1 VNILNRTEPPEE
13 ARARRP
19 FLSPPGI
26 ETAANALPAE
36 PAARVEAS
44 RREILAAIGAPPDV
58 TFVRSIGNLG
68 DELIWAG
75 TRRLLAGLPAGAFRE
90 VGLAEA
96 ATASGHT
103 AVLAGGGAWCRPY
116 HEALPKALGT
126 IESRFERVIVLPSS
140 FDPEVPEVRRA
151 LSRSRAVVFARERE
165 SYRRISDLCAARLA
179 LDGAF
184 FFDFSPYRQP
194 APGQGVLHAF
204 RTDAEASGRFPLP
217 ADNRDLSLTASS
229 LDEWLWT
236 LARHAT
242 VRTDRAHVMI
252 AAALLGLTVLFRPSS
267 YHKLPAIAEY
277 ALEDFPVRE
286 ERGGELGPRGIVAVP
301 ALPGKPTASQ
311 AAEVSEARDGMALA
325 ALRRRLAARGEAAL
339 AGLPADLF
347 TGPPRVTAVV
357 LSWDRIEQTTNAL
370 GSLAAQVRLPL
381 EILVVDNGSA
391 PAVREAL
398 ASLAAP
404 AESAART
411 PNLRLLLLP
420 ENRGCAGARQLAV
433 DHVTT
438 EYLFFLDNDAEVFPG
453 TIERLVHELDGHP
466 KALAAGARV
475 VLPTGEV
482 QFCGGDYRV
491 EGGLLRFLPHGRGA
505 AFDDPALGALGAFG
519 TLGGAGACRWLGAT
533 ALLVRR
539 AALAEFPLDTGMAA
553 YFEDNEWCYRVE
565 RARPGSLRRSAEAL
579 ALHHHELKGRP
590 ALGPMDLA
598 AILPGVIPY
607 VEAVAHFYRLH
618 GLVLDG
624 LFAFVP
630 ELLAVDGTP
639 DVAAAQLLLDLL
651 LAEGPDRLLARWR
664 AGGLAPLF
672 AGIRAPRP
680 EEVAALEARLV
691 RADGEL
697 VAARET
703 LAVLEGSRLGR
714 MAALYWSLR
723 RRFSGGARLPRGAA
737 R

>member
-1 VNILNRTEPPEE
+1 
-13 ARARRP
+13 
-19 FLSPPGI
+19 
-26 ETAANALPAE
+26 
-36 PAARVEAS
+36 VEAS

-90 VGLAEA
+90 VGLAEVG
-96 ATASGHT
+96 TASGHT

-151 LSRSRAVVFARERE
+151 LSGSRAVVFARERE
-165 SYRRISDLCAARLA
+165 SFRRISGLCAARLA

-184 FFDFSPYRQP
+184 FFDVSPYRQP
-194 APGQGVLHAF
+194 GAGRGVLHAF
-204 RTDAEASGRFPLP
+204 RTDAEASGRFALP

-236 LARHAT
+236 LARHAS

-252 AAALLGLTVLFRPSS
+252 AAALLGLEVLFRPSS

-277 ALEDFPVRE
+277 ALGGFPVRE

-301 ALPGKPTASQ
+301 AIPEKPTASE
-311 AAEVSEARDGMALA
+311 ASEAPEGMALSG
-325 ALRRRLAARGEAAL
+325 LRRRLAARGEAAL

-370 GSLAAQVRLPL
+370 GSLAAHVRLPL

-398 ASLAAP
+398 TAIAT
-404 AESAART
+404 RT
-411 PNLRLLLLP
+411 ANLRLLLLP
-420 ENRGCAGARQLAV
+420 ENRGCGGARQLAV
-433 DHVTT
+433 EHVATD
-438 EYLFFLDNDAEVFPG
+438 YIFFLDNDAEVFPG
-453 TIERLVHELDGHP
+453 TIERLVHELDRHP
-466 KALAAGARV
+466 AALAAGARV

-482 QFCGGDYRV
+482 QFCGGDYRA
-491 EGGLLRFLPHGRGA
+491 EGGLLRFIPHGRGA
-505 AFDDPALGALGAFG
+505 AFDDPALGALGES
-519 TLGGAGACRWLGAT
+519 GACRWLGAT

-565 RARPGSLRRSAEAL
+565 RARPGSFRRSAEAL
-579 ALHHHELKGRP
+579 ALHHHELKGWP
-590 ALGPMDLA
+590 ALGTMDLA

-639 DVAAAQLLLDLL
+639 DVAAAGLLLDLL

-680 EEVAALEARLV
+680 AEVAALEARLV
-691 RADGEL
+691 RADCEL
-697 VAARET
+697 VSARET

-714 MAALYWSLR
+714 VADFYWSLR
-723 RRFSGGARLPRGAA
+723 RRFSGFPRLSRLPREAA

>member
-1 VNILNRTEPPEE
+1 M
-13 ARARRP
+13 
-19 FLSPPGI
+19 
-26 ETAANALPAE
+26 
-36 PAARVEAS
+36 RVEAS

-96 ATASGHT
+96 ATVSGHT

-116 HEALPKALGT
+116 HEALPQMLGT

-140 FDPEVPEVRRA
+140 FDPEVAEVRRA
-151 LSRSRAVVFARERE
+151 LSRSRAIVFARERE
-165 SYRRISDLCAARLA
+165 SFRRISGLCSARLA

-184 FFDFSPYRQP
+184 FCDLSSYRQHRQP
-194 APGQGVLHAF
+194 DRGQGVLHAF

-217 ADNRDLSLTASS
+217 ADNRDLSVTASS

-252 AAALLGLTVLFRPSS
+252 AAALLGLEVLFRPSS

-277 ALEDFPVRE
+277 ALGGFPVRE

-301 ALPGKPTASQ
+301 ALPEKPAVAEP
-311 AAEVSEARDGMALA
+311 AAEGSLA
-325 ALRRRLAARGEAAL
+325 GLRRRLVARGEAAL

-357 LSWDRIEQTTNAL
+357 LSWDRIEQTTTAL
-370 GSLAAQVRLPL
+370 GSLAAHVRLPL

-391 PAVREAL
+391 PETREAL
-398 ASLAAP
+398 SGLATD
-404 AESAART
+404 T
-411 PNLRLLLLP
+411 PSLRLLLLP

-433 DHVTT
+433 EHGTT

-453 TIERLVHELDGHP
+453 TIERLVHELDRHP
-466 KALAAGARV
+466 AALAAGARV
-475 VLPTGEV
+475 VLPSGEV
-482 QFCGGDYRV
+482 QFCGGDYRT
-491 EGGLLRFLPHGRGA
+491 EGGLLRFVPHGRGA
-505 AFDDPALGALGAFG
+505 AFDDPSPGLPG
-519 TLGGAGACRWLGAT
+519 TLGGSGACRWLGAT

-539 AALAEFPLDTGMAA
+539 AALVEFPLDTGMAA

-565 RARPGSLRRSAEAL
+565 RARPGSFRRSAEAL

-590 ALGPMDLA
+590 VLGPADLA
-598 AILPGVIPY
+598 AILPEVIPY
-607 VEAVAHFYRLH
+607 VAAVAHFYRLH

-630 ELLAVDGTP
+630 ELLTVDGTP
-639 DVAAAQLLLDLL
+639 DVAAARLLLDLL

-680 EEVAALEARLV
+680 EEMVALEARLV
-691 RADGEL
+691 RADREL

-714 MAALYWSLR
+714 VADFYWSLR
-723 RRFSGGARLPRGAA
+723 RRFSGFPRLPRLPREEA